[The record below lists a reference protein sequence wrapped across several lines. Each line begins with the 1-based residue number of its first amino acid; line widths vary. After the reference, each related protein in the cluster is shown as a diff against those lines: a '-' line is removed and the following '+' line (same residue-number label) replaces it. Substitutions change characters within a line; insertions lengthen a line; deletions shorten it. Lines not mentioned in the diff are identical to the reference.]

1 MRLRGDARVLPESK
15 IYAKVSQAKCPS
27 RIRSRPLRNSRG
39 PGREYLPWYLKAVR
53 TGRREEGGG
62 PDRNSTFKTN
72 RIKTIQRSQVFH
84 L

>member
-15 IYAKVSQAKCPS
+15 IYAKVLQAKCPS

-39 PGREYLPWYLKAVR
+39 PGREYLPW
-53 TGRREEGGG
+53 REEGGG